1 LPVNK
6 GKDEQSNLKNVEPQE
21 EKQKPKQPVNEIKPQ
36 QVVKDAKQIIPI
48 L

>member
-6 GKDEQSNLKNVEPQE
+6 GKDEQSNLKKVDPPE
-21 EKQKPKQPVNEIKPQ
+21 EKQKPKQPVTEIKPQ